1 MREVPEDVLAR
12 WPSMRGAV
20 SRRYGTGLI
29 NETFLVEHPNGGRAV
44 VQRMHP
50 MFAPEVNL
58 DIDAVTSHLARAGVT
73 TPRLVPTD
81 DGALWTLRDDGDG
94 PRAWRALSWVEHA
107 RVYDKVRSE
116 AVARSG
122 AAMVGTFHRAMG
134 SFDGAYRA
142 TRKGVHD
149 TPQHLRNLTAA
160 LAEHPAHR
168 LYAPAAR
175 LAEDVLRG
183 AAALEMVPAMRARHS
198 HGDLKISNLLFD
210 ADDRC
215 VCLVDLDS
223 VSQMPLPLELG
234 DAMRSWC
241 NPAGEDAS
249 ATEVDLAV
257 FSALV
262 QGYASTTRGDVLA
275 EERDALVTGFA
286 QIALELT
293 ARFLA
298 DALNERYFG
307 WDATR
312 FATRGEHNL
321 LRARGQWALHE
332 AVMRA
337 RPTLDRAVRD
347 AFAEA
352 P

>member
-1 MREVPEDVLAR
+1 MMREVPAEVLAR
-12 WPSMRGAV
+12 WSALAGAR

-29 NETFLVEHPNGGRAV
+29 NETFLVEGAAGRAI

-50 MFAPEVNL
+50 MFDPAIND
-58 DIDAVTSHLARAGVT
+58 DIDAVTRHLSRQGVNAMRLLLT
-73 TPRLVPTD
+73 T
-81 DGALWTLRDDGDG
+81 DGARWITRDDGDG
-94 PRAWRALSWVEHA
+94 PRAWRAFTWVEHT
-107 RVYDKVRSE
+107 RVYDKVRSV

-122 AAMVGTFHRAMG
+122 AAMVGAFHRAMM
-134 SFDGAYRA
+134 SFTGDYRA
-142 TRKGVHD
+142 ARQGVHD
-149 TPQHLRNLTAA
+149 TPKHLRNLSAA
-160 LAEHPAHR
+160 LREHPTHR
-168 LYAPAAR
+168 LYEPVARVADAVLHTAAT
-175 LAEDVLRG
+175 LTLVP
-183 AAALEMVPAMRARHS
+183 LEPARHS

-223 VSQMPLPLELG
+223 VSKMPLALELG

-249 ATEVDLAV
+249 TTEVDVAV
-257 FSALV
+257 FEALV
-262 QGYASTTRGDVLA
+262 QGYASTAREDVSP
-275 EERDALVTGFA
+275 EEREVLVSGFA
-286 QIALELT
+286 QISLELT

-307 WDATR
+307 WDAAR

-332 AVMRA
+332 AVVRRRA
-337 RPTLDRAVRD
+337 TLESLVRD
-347 AFAEA
+347 AFGGAT
-352 P
+352 